1 MAMALHVAAHHGS
14 VEHVQ
19 RREQGRRPVPLVV
32 VGHGSGA
39 AFLERQAGLRSV
51 ERLDLALFVDGKHDG
66 VRRRVD
72 VEPDDVAQLVD
83 EFRVFGQLELPDA
96 VWLEPVSTPDAL
108 HRRNADADGL
118 GHRRAGPMCRL
129 ARRFLHG
136 QRDDTLGDGRI
147 ELRNARAPRFVAQKP
162 LHAFGNETLLPAP
175 DTGLG
180 LAGLAHDRVRAEA
193 LGAEQHDLRPPH
205 VLLRRVA
212 VLDQIAKPIK
222 VGGRDGNRNP
232 TCGRLARGESV
243 GNLYRDSNVRRDPL
257 GARPDSVWTA

>member
-1 MAMALHVAAHHGS
+1 MLTPTALA
-14 VEHVQ
+14 
-19 RREQGRRPVPLVV
+19 
-32 VGHGSGA
+32 
-39 AFLERQAGLRSV
+39 
-51 ERLDLALFVDGKHDG
+51 
-66 VRRRVD
+66 
-72 VEPDDVAQLVD
+72 
-83 EFRVFGQLELPDA
+83 
-96 VWLEPVSTPDAL
+96 
-108 HRRNADADGL
+108 N
-118 GHRRAGPMCRL
+118 RRAGPMRRL

-232 TCGRLARGESV
+232 GAHAT
-243 GNLYRDSNVRRDPL
+243 DSHAASLSGISTGIQMSD
-257 GARPDSVWTA
+257 AIH